1 MTAEEVNEVIEF
13 AKDSMEESI
22 EHLRRE
28 LGKVSAGKASPAMFA
43 GIMVMYYGSP
53 TPISQVASVTT
64 ADARTIIIQPW
75 EKNMLSHIEKGIF
88 EANMGVTPQN
98 DGILIRISIPPLT
111 EERRRDLAK
120 RCKSLTEDSKVGIR
134 SARRE
139 AVNDIRKA
147 VKDGF
152 SEDAGKGKEAI
163 IQEMT
168 DKHVEKAERMM
179 DIKER
184 EIMTV

>member
-1 MTAEEVNEVIEF
+1 MTVEEINEVVSF
-13 AKDSMEESI
+13 ASDSMEEAI

-28 LGKVSAGKASPAMFA
+28 LGKVSAGKASPAMYS
-43 GIMVMYYGSP
+43 GIMVSYYGAD

-64 ADARTIIIQPW
+64 ADARTILIQPW
-75 EKNMLSHIEKGIF
+75 EKKMLSAIEKGIF

-98 DGILIRISIPPLT
+98 DGIMIRISIPPLT
-111 EERRRDLAK
+111 EERRRDLVK
-120 RCKSLTEDSKVGIR
+120 RCKGLTEDSKVGIR

-147 VKDGF
+147 VKEGF
-152 SEDAGKGKEAI
+152 SEDLGKSKEAV
-163 IQEMT
+163 IQDLT
-168 DKHVEKAERMM
+168 DKHVEKVDKMM
-179 DIKER
+179 AVKEK